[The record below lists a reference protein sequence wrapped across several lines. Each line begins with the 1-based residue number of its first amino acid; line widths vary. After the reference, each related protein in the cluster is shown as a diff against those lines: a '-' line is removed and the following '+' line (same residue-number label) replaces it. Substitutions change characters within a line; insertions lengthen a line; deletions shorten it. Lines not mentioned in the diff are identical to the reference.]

1 MAADWG
7 GMTISRKRPLLAGRG
22 TLLAGMA
29 GILMSL
35 AACQSAGPVG
45 AVVGASSSGSA
56 YLSRIRSDNGL
67 PPLIPDAALEQA
79 AKQQAA
85 YMAGSGKM
93 SHDTGWGRGFASRM
107 DKNGIEGAAAENVA
121 HGRMEPEKLFSMW
134 MASAGH
140 RRNMLDPRFSRFGL
154 ASAGVGDSGE
164 RYWALILGK

>member
-1 MAADWG
+1 
-7 GMTISRKRPLLAGRG
+7 MTISKTTPRLAGRSAFAVLIG
-22 TLLAGMA
+22 GLL
-29 GILMSL
+29 LSL
-35 AACQSAGPVG
+35 AACQSTGPVG
-45 AVVGASSSGSA
+45 AVAGASSSGSA
-56 YLSRIRSDNGL
+56 YLARIRSDNGL
-67 PPLIPDAALEQA
+67 PPLAPDAALEQA

-107 DKNGIEGAAAENVA
+107 DKNNIEGAAAENVA

-154 ASAGVGDSGE
+154 ASASVGDSGE